1 MSSLATAALVVM
13 THDASLDDDLPES
26 DDFLAP
32 AAPAAPAAPPP
43 SRRAASRKADEKRVA
58 AEEITLQQE
67 LDDTKAAR
75 KSKLA
80 TKKAN
85 IIRLQNAQHRL
96 QPTLRILFKGF
107 DTLSVLPNGRIL
119 KLDESAHAGADLLMK
134 VVKKHHA
141 RIAKSAVVAF

>member
-1 MSSLATAALVVM
+1 M
-13 THDASLDDDLPES
+13 TNDASIDDDLPGS

-32 AAPAAPAAPPP
+32 AAPAP

-58 AEEITLQQE
+58 AEETTLQQE
-67 LDDTKAAR
+67 IDDTKAAR

-85 IIRLQNAQHRL
+85 IIRLQNAQRY
-96 QPTLRILFKGF
+96 PTFRILCKGF
-107 DTLSVLPNGRIL
+107 HTLSVLPNGKIL
-119 KLDESAHAGADLLMK
+119 KLDESAQAGADLLMK

>member
-13 THDASLDDDLPES
+13 THDASIDDDLPES

-32 AAPAAPAAPPP
+32 AAPAP
-43 SRRAASRKADEKRVA
+43 SRRAASRMADEKRVA
-58 AEEITLQQE
+58 AEESALQQE
-67 LDDTKAAR
+67 IDDAKAAR

-85 IIRLQNAQHRL
+85 IIRLQNAQRY
-96 QPTLRILFKGF
+96 PTFRILCKGF
-107 DTLSVLPNGRIL
+107 HTLSVLPNGKIL
-119 KLDESAHAGADLLMK
+119 KLDESAQAGADLLMK

>member
-13 THDASLDDDLPES
+13 TNDASIDDDLPGS

-32 AAPAAPAAPPP
+32 AAPAP

-58 AEEITLQQE
+58 AEETTLQQE
-67 LDDTKAAR
+67 IDDTKAAR

-85 IIRLQNAQHRL
+85 IIRLQNAQRY
-96 QPTLRILFKGF
+96 PTFRILCKGF
-107 DTLSVLPNGRIL
+107 HTLSVLPNGKIL
-119 KLDESAHAGADLLMK
+119 KLDESAQAGADLLMK

>member
-13 THDASLDDDLPES
+13 NNDASIDDDLPES

-32 AAPAAPAAPPP
+32 AAPAP

-58 AEEITLQQE
+58 AEEDTLQQE
-67 LDDTKAAR
+67 RAAAKEAR

-85 IIRLQNAQHRL
+85 IIRLQNAQRY
-96 QPTLRILFKGF
+96 PTFRIVCKGF
-107 DTLSVLPNGRIL
+107 HTLSVLPNGKIL
-119 KLDESAHAGADLLMK
+119 KLDESAQAGADLLMK